1 MGASGYMI
9 ATNLDLQPGPVRPA
23 FVYSDPADLWA
34 TLFLRPAHQYWPAL
48 PFYQA
53 VGSRP
58 DILPPD
64 ILPYALVLTMGRL
77 ALPWQLTRLAI
88 KSAETD
94 DAIRIAGAPYAAAV
108 TIVLSEVERSVSAL
122 KADLDR
128 GANSAAASLI
138 KMIHNGVRGFAHGTR
153 SLRRFDPGAA
163 ARHDPQRRV
172 RRA

>member
-58 DILPPD
+58 DILP
-64 ILPYALVLTMGRL
+64 YALVLTMGL
-77 ALPWQLTRLAI
+77 ALPWQLIRLAI

-138 KMIHNGVRGFAHGTR
+138 KTIHNGAWLCARNSISPAIRPGRGGSPR
-153 SLRRFDPGAA
+153 SAA
-163 ARHDPQRRV
+163 TCPAC
-172 RRA
+172 